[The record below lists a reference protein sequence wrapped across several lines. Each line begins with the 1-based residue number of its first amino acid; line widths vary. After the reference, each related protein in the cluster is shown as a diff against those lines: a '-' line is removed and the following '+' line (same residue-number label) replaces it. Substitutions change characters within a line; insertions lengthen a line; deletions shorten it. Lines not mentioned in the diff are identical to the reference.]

1 MTQQLRFKLRKTRLK
16 MMRQKG
22 GISQKK
28 TAQPTSK
35 RKRAL
40 SHGGN
45 LPPPAPSRG
54 LPPEMPKFPPP
65 NDKQRK
71 KTRDD
76 PTQSQSVQAALD
88 FFEPQELGK
97 NICLMHA
104 LNNGL
109 GGKHFEPTDLENASL
124 GAGKSRTQD
133 FSIED
138 LRVLGGINN
147 SGSDATIRQSALG
160 QKGFHTCAFM
170 PTEGATG
177 TYKKLINE
185 CHKIPSLQCFVA
197 CWNNTTKSRTGA
209 AVLSNGH
216 FTALKKTE
224 SGYWDLDS
232 MDAKG
237 TQRHKENLSPCEHF
251 GRKRTGCPAP
261 TVAAIFQGLDSRDD
275 INKKLNKIRQDA
287 KQVQTLLRQQLSPP
301 VASV

>member
-147 SGSDATIRQSALG
+147 SGSGATIRLSALG
-160 QKGFHTCAFM
+160 QKGFHLRLGRVFSRLSKGPPYSHFGTPEL
-170 PTEGATG
+170 PT
-177 TYKKLINE
+177 
-185 CHKIPSLQCFVA
+185 HDF
-197 CWNNTTKSRTGA
+197 SRTTPRLFLGL
-209 AVLSNGH
+209 LS
-216 FTALKKTE
+216 
-224 SGYWDLDS
+224 
-232 MDAKG
+232 
-237 TQRHKENLSPCEHF
+237 Q
-251 GRKRTGCPAP
+251 
-261 TVAAIFQGLDSRDD
+261 Q
-275 INKKLNKIRQDA
+275 IN
-287 KQVQTLLRQQLSPP
+287 T
-301 VASV
+301 